1 MALKEMSL
9 AEVLERTSGTQYFP
23 VFVQLV
29 GKTNDLVLYRGI
41 TKEDAHYIDE
51 LEDQLGCPIGSN
63 YLEFLQMTNGGVMAG
78 MKYYSLDN
86 KENIDSLYYRNFKT
100 DTRKKLKLLPTTLII
115 GEYEHGVITFETDDE
130 DEEGSFTLMDIY
142 NKERLEFA
150 FLEDLITFRFY
161 YRLLEAGKKKQEEK
175 EKLKE
180 ARKKLHDQIVK
191 ENKARK
197 KASEKARMGITKKSS
212 RETLAKMEKRAK
224 R

>member
-9 AEVLERTSGTQYFP
+9 AEVLEKTSGTQYFP

-29 GKTNDLVLYRGI
+29 GKTNDLILYRGI
-41 TKEDAHYIDE
+41 TKEDAHYVDE
-51 LEDQLGCPIGSN
+51 LEDQLGYSIGSN
-63 YLEFLQMTNGGVMAG
+63 YLEFLQMTNGGIMAG

-100 DTRKKLKLLPTTLII
+100 DTRKKLKLLPNSLII
-115 GEYEHGVITFETDDE
+115 GEYEHGIITFETDDE

-142 NKERLEFA
+142 NKEKLEFA

-161 YRLLEAGKKKQEEK
+161 YRLLEAGKKKLEEK

-212 RETLAKMEKRAK
+212 KETLAKMEKRAK

>member
-9 AEVLERTSGTQYFP
+9 AEVLEKTSGTQYFP

-29 GKTNDLVLYRGI
+29 GKTNDLILYRGI
-41 TKEDAHYIDE
+41 TKEDAHYVDE
-51 LEDQLGCPIGSN
+51 LEDQLGYSIGSN
-63 YLEFLQMTNGGVMAG
+63 YLEFLQMTNGGIMAG

-100 DTRKKLKLLPTTLII
+100 DTRKKLKLLPYSLII
-115 GEYEHGVITFETDDE
+115 GEYELGIITFETDDE

-142 NKERLEFA
+142 NKEKLEFA

-161 YRLLEAGKKKQEEK
+161 YRLLEAGKKKLEEK

-212 RETLAKMEKRAK
+212 KETLAKMEKRAK

>member
-29 GKTNDLVLYRGI
+29 GKTNDLLLYRGI
-41 TKEDAHYIDE
+41 TKEDAHYIEE
-51 LEDQLGCPIGSN
+51 LEDQLGWAIGSN
-63 YLEFLQMTNGGVMAG
+63 YIEFLQVTNGGIMAG
-78 MKYYSLDN
+78 MKFYSLDN
-86 KENIDSLYYRNFKT
+86 KENVDSLYYRNFKT
-100 DTRKKLKLLPTTLII
+100 DTRKKLKLSHTSLII
-115 GEYEHGVITFETDDE
+115 GEYENGVITFDTDED

-142 NKERLEFA
+142 NKERLDFA

-161 YRLLEAGKKKQEEK
+161 FRLIEAGKKKQEEK
-175 EKLKE
+175 EKLKL
-180 ARKKLHDQIVK
+180 AKKKLHDQIVK

-197 KASEKARMGITKKSS
+197 IASEKARMGITKRSS
-212 RETLAKMEKRAK
+212 KETLAKMEKKAK

>member
-9 AEVLERTSGTQYFP
+9 AEVLDKTSGTQFFP

-29 GKTNDLVLYRGI
+29 GKTSDLVLYRGI
-41 TKEDAHYIDE
+41 TKEDENYIIE
-51 LEDQLGCPIGSN
+51 LEDQLGFSIGDN
-63 YLEFLQMTNGGVMAG
+63 YLEFLQITNGGLMAG
-78 MKYYSLDN
+78 MKFYSLDN
-86 KENIDSLYYRNFKT
+86 KENVDSLYYRNFRS

-115 GEYEHGVITFETDDE
+115 GEYENGIITFETDDE
-130 DEEGSFTLMDIY
+130 DDEGSFTLMDIY
-142 NKERLEFA
+142 NKEKLDFA

-161 YRLLEAGKKKQEEK
+161 FRLIEAGKKKKEEK
-175 EKLKE
+175 EKLKL
-180 ARKKLHDQIVK
+180 AKKKLHDQIVK

-212 RETLAKMEKRAK
+212 KETLDKMTRKAK

>member
-9 AEVLERTSGTQYFP
+9 AEVLEKTSGTQYFP

-29 GKTNDLVLYRGI
+29 GKTSNLLLYKGI
-41 TKEDAHYIDE
+41 TKDDAHYIEE
-51 LEDQLGCPIGSN
+51 LEDQLGYPIGAN
-63 YLEFLQMTNGGVMAG
+63 YLEFLQMTNGGIMAG

-100 DTRKKLKLLPTTLII
+100 DTRKKLKLLPNSLII
-115 GEYEHGVITFETDDE
+115 GEYEHGIITFETDDE

-142 NKERLEFA
+142 NKEKLEFA

-161 YRLLEAGKKKQEEK
+161 FRLLEAGKKKIEEK

-180 ARKKLHDQIVK
+180 ARKKLHEQIVK

-212 RETLAKMEKRAK
+212 KETLAKMEKKAK